1 MKKRS
6 LFKNVLGLVLSLTL
20 IAGAIIVFSGERPQP
35 EIVKVET
42 TFLG

>member
-20 IAGAIIVFSGERPQP
+20 IVGTIIVFSGERPQP
-35 EIVKVET
+35 EIVEIET
-42 TFLG
+42 TYLG